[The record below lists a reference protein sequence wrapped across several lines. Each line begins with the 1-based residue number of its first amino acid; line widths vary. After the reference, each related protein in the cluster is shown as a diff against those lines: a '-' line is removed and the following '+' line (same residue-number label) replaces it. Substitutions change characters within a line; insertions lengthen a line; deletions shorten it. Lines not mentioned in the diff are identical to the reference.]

1 MKTSEDFNVKFV
13 NFIIIAVL
21 LFLLFNAM
29 SCEDDDCYTDM
40 HVVELKSWEC
50 FQSRGLDCGD
60 IDFPTEEEWLDQYGR
75 VWKVRCEYANMT
87 IGKFHYKPVK

>member
-1 MKTSEDFNVKFV
+1 MSKESRVRIANFV
-13 NFIIIAVL
+13 ILAVL
-21 LFLLFNAM
+21 LFVLYLFM
-29 SCEDDDCYTDM
+29 GCQDDDCYEPM

-50 FQSRGLDCGD
+50 FQGRGLDCGD

-75 VWKVRCEYANMT
+75 VWEVRCEYANMT